1 MPGAR
6 GHLPPALARP
16 QPIDRRF
23 MHRMANVCVK
33 STCDGTDGRHLS
45 GRCTLE
51 KRGHEW
57 LFFFKRQILMAA
69 PATSWG
75 FKHGRPTSFIARDHR
90 MHKGNRDAK
99 VSCHRR
105 RRSWIHQRRINHRPF
120 LVHPEIDRGTSLPFD
135 FINREVGCS
144 AGDLS
149 HNLLLI
155 QRWSAAPIFYL
166 RMQLRMRSALII
178 DA

>member
-1 MPGAR
+1 
-6 GHLPPALARP
+6 
-16 QPIDRRF
+16 
-23 MHRMANVCVK
+23 
-33 STCDGTDGRHLS
+33 
-45 GRCTLE
+45 
-51 KRGHEW
+51 
-57 LFFFKRQILMAA
+57 
-69 PATSWG
+69 
-75 FKHGRPTSFIARDHR
+75 
-90 MHKGNRDAK
+90 
-99 VSCHRR
+99 
-105 RRSWIHQRRINHRPF
+105 
-120 LVHPEIDRGTSLPFD
+120 VHPEIDRGTSLPFD